1 MLTFLWSTRV
11 LKKSSWWRLLCRY
24 MFVEYES
31 HRAAALA
38 RKKLVQGSVFL
49 FGQEIGQVWTRVLK
63 LLSASAKNIFLLHLT
78 NQNMIYQDIKLAW
91 SREEIILKRQLL
103 LFSGWLG
110 WTWTWGG
117 WGNNVD
123 SKGEKF
129 KIFYIFTA
137 SHFIAFSH
145 GRYTF
150 SKQRKKS
157 LPQYFCFRSSLL
169 ETWCCQ
175 PQKQLCAN
183 CSIDSATMRWK
194 YLHSGR
200 FSANN
205 ANFQVERVKKAK
217 DYAFVHFS
225 SRDAAE
231 RALAASKGLV
241 IDEADVRL

>member
-1 MLTFLWSTRV
+1 MF
-11 LKKSSWWRLLCRY
+11 RLIGLNLCIIII
-24 MFVEYES
+24 
-31 HRAAALA
+31 H
-38 RKKLVQGSVFL
+38 
-49 FGQEIGQVWTRVLK
+49 
-63 LLSASAKNIFLLHLT
+63 
-78 NQNMIYQDIKLAW
+78 
-91 SREEIILKRQLL
+91 IILSCQLL

-110 WTWTWGG
+110 WTWTWGR

-129 KIFYIFTA
+129 KKSFYIFIA
-137 SHFIAFSH
+137 SHFVTFSH

-150 SKQRKKS
+150 SMQRKKS
-157 LPQYFCFRSSLL
+157 SIQYFCFRSSLL

-194 YLHSGR
+194 YLHSDR

-225 SRDAAE
+225 SREAAE
-231 RALAASKGLV
+231 RALSASKGLV